1 SIRFLEDR
9 QPVLLGVLG
18 LAGIVDRMTVPNDGG
33 AGTHLSRRL
42 RFDRLG
48 AVSGDPGNALRTIYG
63 WGDPA
68 FDGRDLLRR
77 IADLARGLGIPVS
90 YDETAASPAL
100 EAFLATLAPIAGPP
114 PRGLAVTLR
123 QDLPGVSKISLDLTP
138 RVRLDIQLDAA
149 LGGGLSIELRPP
161 QDVSAH
167 PSAAVQGRAQV

>member
-48 AVSGDPGNALRTIYG
+48 AVIGDPGNALRTIYG

-77 IADLARGLGIPVS
+77 IADLARALGIPVS
-90 YDETAASPAL
+90 YDETAVPPLL
-100 EAFLATLAPIAGPP
+100 EAFAATLAPISGPA
-114 PRGLAVTLR
+114 PRGIALTLH
-123 QDLPGVSKISLDLTP
+123 QDIPGGSSIS
-138 RVRLDIQLDAA
+138 
-149 LGGGLSIELRPP
+149 
-161 QDVSAH
+161 
-167 PSAAVQGRAQV
+167 